1 MVLTKVPLAS
11 AQISALLSSAVES
24 LSAISSQYFIGGMM
38 PESANP
44 VQYRQYGH
52 RNSAIPRR
60 LAVF

>member
-1 MVLTKVPLAS
+1 MVLTKVALAS
-11 AQISALLSSAVES
+11 AQISALLSSVVES

-44 VQYRQYGH
+44 VQQSNTVIE
-52 RNSAIPRR
+52 NSAIPRR